1 MQGDTLTMTQR
12 SVVRSLSR
20 RLAHCALLGFVF
32 TGLAWA
38 QTAWTPSKP
47 VKLVV
52 PYPAGGGTDIAARL
66 VAAGMGNSL
75 GQPVMVDNKPG
86 ANGVIA
92 ADYVYAAAPDATTL
106 LFGSADVISISP
118 FTYPKIQFQPNGFSP
133 VASIAKIGVV
143 LVGRADI
150 DAKTLP
156 ELVAKAK
163 TKEYSYA
170 HWGAGSNG
178 RIGMEIFQTQAGAQK
193 MLGISYLGTAP
204 ALVALLSGQVDL
216 MLVPTP
222 LVIANRGKLVIYGV
236 ASPERYAG
244 LKDVPTLAELG
255 YPVDA
260 NIWFGVLAPPKTP
273 QAAIDAIQAQM
284 TRVVHDPAAQA
295 RMIEL
300 GLQPD
305 LSDPKGFAGFVLSE
319 NNRWGA
325 VIKAAGIKIE

>member
-1 MQGDTLTMTQR
+1 MTKNPNFAGR
-12 SVVRSLSR
+12 LI
-20 RLAHCALLGFVF
+20 RLAVLPLLALSF
-32 TGLAWA
+32 AAPAAA
-38 QTAWTPSKP
+38 QGPWTPTKP
-47 VKLVV
+47 VRLVV

-75 GQPVMVDNKPG
+75 GQPVVVENKPG
-86 ANGVIA
+86 ANGVIS
-92 ADYVYAAAPDATTL
+92 ADYVYAAAPDAGTL

-118 FTYPKIQFQPNGFSP
+118 FTYPKIQFQPNGFMPVSP
-133 VASIAKIGVV
+133 IAKIGVV

-156 ELVAKAK
+156 ELVANAK
-163 TKEYSYA
+163 KKEYSYA
-170 HWGAGSNG
+170 HWGPGSNG
-178 RIGMEIFQTQAGAQK
+178 RIGMEIFQSQAGSQK
-193 MLGISYLGTAP
+193 MLGVSYLGTAP
-204 ALVALLSGQVDL
+204 ALVALISGQIDL

-222 LVIANRGKLVIYGV
+222 LVIANRQRLVVYGI
-236 ASPERYAG
+236 ASPTRFAG
-244 LKDVPTLAELG
+244 LKDVPTLAEQG

-273 QAAIDAIQAQM
+273 QPAIEALRAQM
-284 TRVVHDPAAQA
+284 TRVVRDPAAQA

-300 GLQPD
+300 GLEPD
-305 LSDPKGFAGFVLSE
+305 LSDPGRFAEFVLSE

>member
-1 MQGDTLTMTQR
+1 MNKRIGI
-12 SVVRSLSR
+12 SSFSA
-20 RLAHCALLGFVF
+20 RLALAAVLGGLCI
-32 TGLAWA
+32 GLAWA
-38 QTAWTPSKP
+38 QQAWTPAKP
-47 VKLVV
+47 VRLIV

-66 VAAGMGNSL
+66 IAAGMGDSL
-75 GQPVMVDNKPG
+75 GQSVVVDNKPG

-92 ADYVYAAAPDATTL
+92 ADYVYAAPPDATTL

-143 LVGRADI
+143 LAGRADI

-156 ELVAKAK
+156 ELVEKAK

-178 RIGMEIFQTQAGAQK
+178 RIGMEIFQSQSGAKK
-193 MLGISYLGTAP
+193 MLGVSYLGTAP
-204 ALVALLSGQVDL
+204 ALVALLAGQVDL

-222 LVIANRGKLVIYGV
+222 LVIANRGRLVIYGV

-273 QAAIDAIQAQM
+273 QAAVDAIQAQM
-284 TRVVHDPAAQA
+284 TRVVHLPATQA

-305 LSDPKGFAGFVLSE
+305 LSDPKSFAGFVLSE

>member
-1 MQGDTLTMTQR
+1 MNR
-12 SVVRSLSR
+12 STPLGSWRTRIALVALV
-20 RLAHCALLGFVF
+20 ALLV
-32 TGLAWA
+32 LAVSSHVAAQQAWA
-38 QTAWTPSKP
+38 PSKP
-47 VKLVV
+47 VRLVV

-66 VAAGMGNSL
+66 VAAGMGTSL
-75 GQPVMVDNKPG
+75 GQAVVVDNKPG
-86 ANGVIA
+86 ANGVIS
-92 ADYVYAAAPDATTL
+92 ADYVYAAVPDATTL

-133 VASIAKIGVV
+133 VAPIAKIGVV
-143 LVGRADI
+143 LAARADI

-156 ELVAKAK
+156 ELVAKSK

-170 HWGAGSNG
+170 HWGPGSNG
-178 RIGMEIFQTQAGAQK
+178 RIGMEIFQSHAGSKK
-193 MLGISYLGTAP
+193 MLGVSYLGTAP

-222 LVIANRGKLVIYGV
+222 LVIANRSRLVIYGI
-236 ASPERYAG
+236 ASPERFAG

-273 QAAIDAIQAQM
+273 QPAIDVIQAEM
-284 TRVVHDPAAQA
+284 TRVVHEPATQA

-305 LSDPKGFAGFVLSE
+305 LSDPRGFAGFVLSE